1 MMHPQTGGGGLWI
14 AMPKHLFS
22 LEFGVINPHTFNFY
36 IFGCDI
42 HPLGEVDEN
51 DKVRDNPRL
60 IQIMRTAALVAQYFK
75 GNDFCQKY
83 LPSAG
88 DKLTGIR
95 KLLNEKFLE
104 PEGGGSIPEIV
115 GEYWAKRLQQDVQE
129 FETVLDDELKKL
141 PIFCCDDDAIGNFS
155 VSKLLKGA
163 SKGYPEKT
171 RKHLTHLCCGEIDEA
186 GKCLVYE
193 RSTAAGF
200 HILRSVELTIIQ
212 YLTAIPGFVL
222 PPLNRQN
229 WGQYLQLLKDN
240 GAIKEVTDHLY
251 NIKDNYRNPLM
262 HPEDTLEMP
271 EAVSLFSV
279 AQSMNEMLIRDM
291 EKKGLIK

>member
-1 MMHPQTGGGGLWI
+1 MKPRPL
-14 AMPKHLFS
+14 PRLFS
-22 LEFGVINPHTFNFY
+22 MEFGVINPHPFNFY
-36 IFGCDI
+36 IFGSDV
-42 HPLGEVDEN
+42 HPLGEVEED
-51 DKVRDNPRL
+51 DKVRDNPQI
-60 IQIMRTAALVAQYFK
+60 IQVIRQAALVAQFVSL
-75 GNDFCQKY
+75 NDFCKKY

-88 DKLTGIR
+88 EKLSGIR
-95 KLLNEKFLE
+95 KLLNENFLE
-104 PEGGGSIPEIV
+104 LPDGKPLPDTV
-115 GEYWAKRLQQDVQE
+115 GEYLAKRLRQEVQE

-141 PIFCCDDDAIGNFS
+141 PIFCCDDDAIGNLS
-155 VSKLLKGA
+155 VPKLLRGA
-163 SKGYPEKT
+163 SRGYPAKT
-171 RKHLTHLCCGEIDEA
+171 RKHLTRLCCGEIDEA
-186 GKCLVYE
+186 AKCLVYE

-212 YLTAIPGFVL
+212 YLTAIPGFVM

-271 EAVSLFSV
+271 DAVSLFSV